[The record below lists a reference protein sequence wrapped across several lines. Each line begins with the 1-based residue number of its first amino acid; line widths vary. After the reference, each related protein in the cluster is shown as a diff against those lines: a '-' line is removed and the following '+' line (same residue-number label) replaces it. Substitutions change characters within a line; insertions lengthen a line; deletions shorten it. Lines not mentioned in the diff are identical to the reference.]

1 MLKKKSTSISNTK
14 SNSTSTISNSNGST
28 LTTISNSNGST
39 LTAVSG
45 GCINYVTTGYSF
57 TKSIYHIL
65 GEEFETDGYLDG
77 TTAIMISTLNVLGRP
92 FYDELRKNNVSFPD
106 KMDKFIQQRLK
117 IIERDKKIDSLIK
130 DNPQT

>member
-1 MLKKKSTSISNTK
+1 MLKKKSTSTLTGTSTG
-14 SNSTSTISNSNGST
+14 TSTISISNNSGST
-28 LTTISNSNGST
+28 LTT
-39 LTAVSG
+39 VSG
-45 GCINYVTTGYSF
+45 GGNMNYVTTGYSF

-77 TTAIMISTLNVLGRP
+77 TTAVMISTLNVLGRP

-106 KMDKFIQQRLK
+106 KMDKFIQDRLK
-117 IIERDKKIDSLIK
+117 VIERDKKIDSLIK

>member
-1 MLKKKSTSISNTK
+1 MLKKKSTSTLTGTSTG
-14 SNSTSTISNSNGST
+14 TSTISISNNSGST
-28 LTTISNSNGST
+28 LTT
-39 LTAVSG
+39 VSG
-45 GCINYVTTGYSF
+45 GGNMNYITTGYSF

-77 TTAIMISTLNVLGRP
+77 TTAVMISTLNVLGRP

-106 KMDKFIQQRLK
+106 KMDKFIQDRLK
-117 IIERDKKIDSLIK
+117 VIERDKKIDSLIK